1 VSQTAI
7 GAANAGQ
14 AGRPLGVIEAMG
26 MGWRLV
32 MSDFW
37 RLWVVALVQ
46 MLILMGANYV
56 LGIVAVVLI
65 LPPLAAGMFY
75 VVSRRIDG
83 HPAEV
88 GDLFKG
94 FQDRFGESVVG
105 FLPVAGASL
114 VFGML
119 LVFVIL
125 AAVLGGIGL
134 AAAAEHNEEL
144 AVLLVVVDAVL
155 ALLVLAVILVIL
167 KLFALFFIFLF
178 PAVWDHPESGWAAA
192 KASVRLVREHFWSV
206 IGLVLLFWLL
216 GQAAGLVG
224 VLACCIGVLFTG
236 PFVAI
241 WQMATVTYLY
251 RSWTGRP
258 LAQGA

>member
-1 VSQTAI
+1 
-7 GAANAGQ
+7 
-14 AGRPLGVIEAMG
+14 
-26 MGWRLV
+26 MGWRLT

-37 RLWVVALVQ
+37 RLWVVAFVQ

-75 VVSRRIDG
+75 VVARRIDG

-114 VFGML
+114 VFGVL

-125 AAVLGGIGL
+125 AAVFAGIGL
-134 AAAAEHNEEL
+134 AAAAEHEEEL
-144 AVLLVVVDAVL
+144 AVLLVVLDAAV
-155 ALLVLAVILVIL
+155 ALLALAVILVIV
-167 KLFALFFIFLF
+167 KLFALFFMFLF

-216 GQAAGLVG
+216 GDVAALVG
-224 VLACCIGVLFTG
+224 LLACCIGVLFTG

-241 WQMATVTYLY
+241 WQIATVTYLY

>member
-1 VSQTAI
+1 MSQTAI
-7 GAANAGQ
+7 GAANAGR

-46 MLILMGANYV
+46 MLILMGANSV
-56 LGIVAVVLI
+56 LGVVAVVLV

-83 HPAEV
+83 RPAEV

-119 LVFVIL
+119 LAFVIL
-125 AAVLGGIGL
+125 AAVFGGIGL
-134 AAAAEHNEEL
+134 AAAAEHEEEL
-144 AVLLVVVDAVL
+144 AVLLVVLDAAL
-155 ALLVLAVILVIL
+155 ALLLISVLVLIV
-167 KLFALFFIFLF
+167 KLFTLFFIFLF

-206 IGLVLLFWLL
+206 IGLALLFWLL
-216 GQAAGLVG
+216 GDVAALVG
-224 VLACCIGVLFTG
+224 LLACCIGVLFTG
-236 PFVAI
+236 PFVVI
-241 WQMATVTYLY
+241 WQIATVTYLY

-258 LAQGA
+258 LAQGV

>member
-7 GAANAGQ
+7 GAANAGR

-46 MLILMGANYV
+46 ALLLMGANSV

-75 VVSRRIDG
+75 VVARRIDG

-88 GDLFKG
+88 GGLFKG
-94 FQDRFGESVVG
+94 FQDRFGEAVVG

-119 LVFVIL
+119 LVFVIV
-125 AAVLGGIGL
+125 AAVLAGIGL
-134 AAAAEHNEEL
+134 AAAAEHEAAL
-144 AVLLVVVDAVL
+144 AVLLVVLDAVL
-155 ALLVLAVILVIL
+155 ALLLISVLVLIVN
-167 KLFALFFIFLF
+167 LFTLFFIFLF
-178 PAVWDHPESGWAAA
+178 PAVWDHPESGWTAA
-192 KASVRLVREHFWSV
+192 KASVRLVKEHFWSV

-216 GQAAGLVG
+216 GHAAGLVG
-224 VLACCIGVLFTG
+224 LLACCIGVLFTG
-236 PFVAI
+236 PFVGL
-241 WQMATVTYLY
+241 WQIATVTYLY
-251 RSWTGRP
+251 HSWTGRP